1 MKCKRSNTP
10 ITFVLENTQTTL
22 WVHRNMFTEANDK
35 NNMKMFRCTKSFQLH
50 RHIYLFYI
58 YICINS
64 NRWNLNGMEYIYA
77 MLYIYVSY
85 LMLYGICYFT
95 IFRKLIK
102 SFFENGLVSHL
113 ILMINL
119 LFYVLSEEWLVKDI
133 QKLKL

>member
-1 MKCKRSNTP
+1 
-10 ITFVLENTQTTL
+10 
-22 WVHRNMFTEANDK
+22 
-35 NNMKMFRCTKSFQLH
+35 
-50 RHIYLFYI
+50 
-58 YICINS
+58 
-64 NRWNLNGMEYIYA
+64 MEYIYA

-85 LMLYGICYFT
+85 LMLYGIYYFT

-113 ILMINL
+113 KLMINL